1 MDRESSIFGVD
12 YWGGERVMGI
22 LIVLAVCTLI
32 AIVGV
37 KFIIDI
43 INDLEGR
50 KNVHSRRNR

>member
-1 MDRESSIFGVD
+1 
-12 YWGGERVMGI
+12 MGI

-50 KNVHSRRNR
+50 KNVYSRRNR